1 MVPCKRRRS
10 ASLYLRNQYAL
21 VPLPCSCPSTCALLS
36 PSPSLPAA
44 QLASP
49 WLLLPP
55 SHRQLQRASDSCGDG
70 FGADNEASSAAAR
83 TSCYAS
89 VAVDTYAKAL
99 ATANIAA
106 ECGYWQDARVTADVM
121 AEVGSDLY
129 VSEACSFVED
139 REGLTGAS
147 AAGSARTRAVSLSPL
162 KMC

>member
-1 MVPCKRRRS
+1 M
-10 ASLYLRNQYAL
+10 YLCNQYAL
-21 VPLPCSCPSTCALLS
+21 VLLSGSCASTCALLFA
-36 PSPSLPAA
+36 SPSLRAA

-49 WLLLPP
+49 WLLSPP
-55 SHRQLQRASDSCGDG
+55 RHRQLQRASDPCSDG

-89 VAVDTYAKAL
+89 VAADTYAKAL

-106 ECGYWQDARVTADVM
+106 ECGYWQDAGVTAAVM

-129 VSEACSFVED
+129 VTEACSFVED

-147 AAGSARTRAVSLSPL
+147 TAGSAWARAVCLSPL
-162 KMC
+162 RM